1 MAKFKKG
8 ETPPGAIPF
17 SEGIAKEM
25 QARSAQARRTNR
37 TLREVLREALDEE
50 AAPGMTRLEALA
62 RKALANHYNGKLTM
76 KDLKDL
82 SAVLGEQ
89 TINVKTDGIVNIS
102 VGSPEV
108 ADALDKVL
116 KAGAQP
122 RDPETE

>member
-1 MAKFKKG
+1 MAKFQPGNTKG
-8 ETPPGAIPF
+8 RKF
-17 SEGIAKEM
+17 SGEIAAEM
-25 QARSAQARRTNR
+25 QTRSAQARRTNR

-89 TINVKTDGIVNIS
+89 TINVKTD
-102 VGSPEV
+102 SPYILMPKDDEQ
-108 ADALDKVL
+108 ARLLQNLITKPATD
-116 KAGAQP
+116 G
-122 RDPETE
+122 E

>member
-8 ETPPGAIPF
+8 ETPPGAVPF
-17 SEGIAKEM
+17 SEETAKEM

-89 TINVKTDGIVNIS
+89 TINVKTDTPYILMPKDDEQARLLQNLITK
-102 VGSPEV
+102 PA
-108 ADALDKVL
+108 AD
-116 KAGAQP
+116 G
-122 RDPETE
+122 E